1 MLLQIEMAF
10 EHAPC
15 DVVHDCARERGRT
28 DDAQH
33 TVVHRGQKRVHGG
46 LHRKRITR
54 QQLDTAVHARQTD
67 DLPCGVER
75 EVEHDRKQDLVPGK
89 AVADGDRRI
98 KVEAREDQVQQQDH
112 QSLQRE
118 AGDVGAKVPPGLVQ
132 GI

>member
-1 MLLQIEMAF
+1 MLLQIEMAL

-15 DVVHDCARERGRT
+15 DEVHDCARERGRT

-46 LHRKRITR
+46 LFRKQICR

-67 DLPCGVER
+67 DLPRDVER
-75 EVEHDRKQDLVPGK
+75 EVEHDRKQDLVSGK
-89 AVADGDRRI
+89 TVADGDRRV
-98 KVEAREDQVQQQDH
+98 KAEAREDQTQQQDH

-118 AGDVGAKVPPGLVQ
+118 AGDVGAEVLPGFVQ